1 MFQLIDSYIVEFKDI
16 ESGGN
21 INVFGFEVGR
31 LKQNNSAV
39 GVGISIGGFTAYR
52 GDVMLN
58 ISEELAKTK

>member
-39 GVGISIGGFTAYR
+39 GVGASIGGFTAYR
-52 GDVMLN
+52 GDVKLN